1 MPRGSSKTTKF
12 DVWSVPVTGGKPRL
26 VLRNASFP
34 MDHPGGPEGLQIAF
48 VSPRPNDSAGH
59 SIMTGREILD
69 SDIRQRLAS
78 RRRRLRSCARSLR
91 RRPTAPASTRPT
103 RSANGM
109 RRRVRFQLAYL
120 QDRRSPPCEPPCGSC
135 QRVLTLARPEL
146 RSRP

>member
-1 MPRGSSKTTKF
+1 MNAPEGAAMPRGSSKTTKF

-69 SDIRQRLAS
+69 SDIRQRLPPP
-78 RRRRLRSCARSLR
+78 RGGG
-91 RRPTAPASTRPT
+91 PGAPALPPRQAPT
-103 RSANGM
+103 PA
-109 RRRVRFQLAYL
+109 
-120 QDRRSPPCEPPCGSC
+120 P
-135 QRVLTLARPEL
+135 
-146 RSRP
+146 